1 MTPANGGRRVRG
13 QGSGLR
19 SCHRRRRAADCCA
32 RGTGAGRAG
41 AGRGQGADRAQA
53 GPRAG
58 PHLKPSPSCRPVDRA
73 LHRAPAPTR
82 EVRLLSRRATRF
94 VPTGWSAVRFRLPGS
109 AVVRWRCCRLV
120 MSDRGMPVRQGSAYE
135 RDASLVASSRSMEV
149 PFVLPQGSAGR
160 WGRLA
165 LGRHHGRP
173 ARRPPGS
180 HGTDLEGAALTER
193 QETAARSRVWT
204 TLGLALNG
212 DARSGRPG
220 MLPGIAAPREPMGTS
235 CRSQWRPWLRKLRRS
250 ASDGRDVPHGSDAEG
265 WSPAELLRGVP
276 SGSE

>member
-1 MTPANGGRRVRG
+1 MNPANGGRRVRG

-19 SCHRRRRAADCCA
+19 SCHRRRQAADCCA

-149 PFVLPQGSAGR
+149 PSCFRKAQPAVGAASHWVGIMVVLPVVLPEATGR
-160 WGRLA
+160 ISKV
-165 LGRHHGRP
+165 P
-173 ARRPPGS
+173 
-180 HGTDLEGAALTER
+180 
-193 QETAARSRVWT
+193 RSLSV
-204 TLGLALNG
+204 
-212 DARSGRPG
+212 
-220 MLPGIAAPREPMGTS
+220 
-235 CRSQWRPWLRKLRRS
+235 RKLQQGQGCGPPS
-250 ASDGRDVPHGSDAEG
+250 ALP
-265 WSPAELLRGVP
+265 
-276 SGSE
+276 